1 MLKRGSLWGR
11 DNFTKL
17 ESSITIFTD
26 RSGSWRDSSAVT
38 TMIGYSS
45 KGPEFNS
52 QHLRG
57 GSEPSITESGA
68 LFCHADVYREI
79 EHSYTYT
86 NKSLERF

>member
-52 QHLRG
+52 QHLH
-57 GSEPSITESGA
+57 GSSEASVMLVPGDQTSFSGLSIYHLSIQE
-68 LFCHADVYREI
+68 
-79 EHSYTYT
+79 
-86 NKSLERF
+86 